1 MLGPRCEKAEF
12 FTAWSSTFEEVSL
25 SCSVAPVFSFFV
37 AAPLKNVFPKKG
49 SLLFQ
54 GH

>member
-1 MLGPRCEKAEF
+1 MGSLGLLPAVIPGG
-12 FTAWSSTFEEVSL
+12 SPPLL
-25 SCSVAPVFSFFV
+25 SCSVAPIIVPLFLV
-37 AAPLKNVFPKKG
+37 AAPLKMVFPKKG